1 MNRYTTLFCYL
12 VPVLLCCMSA
22 KAQSPDSIQVA
33 IATEYNQVGS
43 FHRFWLGD
51 NHRKL
56 WSTPVKM
63 RVLDLSNE
71 RGGLKIVKL
80 GGGMQTRSLRLVDN
94 TGKEWVLRTV
104 QKYPERGLSP
114 DLQPTIAKDILQDQV
129 STAHPYAAL
138 IVPPLATALSL
149 PHANPEIVYVG
160 DDPQL
165 GEYRATFANAVY
177 LFEERQPFESADT
190 DNTLKVQQKLLKD
203 NDTEVEQDLVLRA
216 RLLDFLVGDWDRH
229 EDNWRWD
236 DQKNKNGRVYT
247 PIPRDRDKVFYR
259 TSGVLPWILSH
270 QWLKSNIQPYSGTI
284 RDIKTWNYNARYFD
298 RFFLNRLSR
307 EDWIKEVRLV
317 QNRITDALLE
327 EAMQNMPDTIYQIS
341 GRQLLPQIKARRD
354 KLLSLALEYYTFLSE
369 VVDIPTSE
377 KREFI
382 NISYLD
388 GGSVN
393 IRILN
398 KKKDG
403 TPGRTLYD
411 RTFAQ
416 DATKEIRIY
425 GLAGEDVYTTNRSSR
440 TKIRL
445 RIIGGEDSDKYIVPG
460 NFPASNKLYIYDR
473 KASPDTFQLTGKP
486 RLRLSA
492 DAAVHR
498 FDPKSFVYDRSGP
511 TVLLNYGF
519 DQGLVLSA
527 GYMKETQGFR
537 RYPYAQKHQFGAS
550 YSTGR
555 QSWAFRYS
563 ADFKHLIGKNDLNL
577 EINSLGPHHVSNF
590 FGLGNNS
597 AYEQGK
603 NRAISYYRN
612 RYDYLTADL
621 RLRRQLT
628 KNWKSEFGLSSEY
641 YASKASNNVEKFFN
655 NYNMQFPQDGIYQER
670 LFGGL
675 SAGLSF
681 DTRPDMLIPYK
692 GAYWNTQVTAK
703 TQLKG
708 SARSYSRI
716 FSEAGFY
723 LGLKDSSII
732 MANRLGGGSTLGNP
746 LFFQQMSLGGERSLR
761 GFRTNRFIGQT
772 MLYHNVELRMKVF
785 SFKSYLLPG
794 TIGLIAFND
803 IGRVWMPEEH
813 SSEWH
818 DGYGGGIY
826 ISPANR
832 ILIQGV
838 VGFSKESTLPY
849 ITLGFSF

>member
-1 MNRYTTLFCYL
+1 MNRYISLFCIL
-12 VPVLLCCMSA
+12 LPVLLCPISA

-33 IATEYNQVGS
+33 IAAEYNQVGN
-43 FHRFWLGD
+43 FHKFWLGD

-56 WSTPVKM
+56 WATPVKL
-63 RVLDLSNE
+63 RVLRLGKE

-114 DLQPTIAKDILQDQV
+114 DLQPTIARDILQDQV

-138 IVPPLATALSL
+138 IVPPLARALSL

-165 GEYRATFANAVY
+165 GEYRSSFANAVY
-177 LFEERQPFESADT
+177 LFEARQPFESVDT
-190 DNTLKVQQKLLKD
+190 DNTLKVQQELLED
-203 NDTEVEQDLVLRA
+203 NDTELRQDLVLRA
-216 RLLDFLVGDWDRH
+216 RLLDFLLGDWDRH

-298 RFFLNRLSR
+298 RFFLTGLSR
-307 EDWIKEVRLV
+307 EDWIKEIQLV
-317 QNRITDALLE
+317 QSRITDTLLE
-327 EAMQNMPDTIYQIS
+327 EALQHMPDTIYQLS

-354 KLLSLALEYYTFLSE
+354 KLLPLALEYYTFLSE
-369 VVDIPTSE
+369 VVDIPTSW
-377 KREFI
+377 KREFVNI
-382 NISYLD
+382 NYLD
-388 GGSVN
+388 SGSVN
-393 IRILN
+393 IKILN

-403 TPGRTLYD
+403 TAGRTLYD

-416 DATKEIRIY
+416 EATREIRIY
-425 GLAGEDVYTTNRSSR
+425 GLGGEDVYTANGSSPS
-440 TKIRL
+440 KIKL
-445 RIIGGEDSDKYIVPG
+445 RIIGGKDRDKYVVPG
-460 NFPASNKLYIYDR
+460 NFSASNKLYIYDR
-473 KASPDTFQLTGKP
+473 KSGSDTFQLAENP
-486 RLRLSA
+486 RLRLSP
-492 DAAVHR
+492 DTAVHH
-498 FDPKSFVYDRSGP
+498 FDPRSFVYDRSGP
-511 TVLLNYGF
+511 TILLNYGF

-527 GYMKETQGFR
+527 GFMKETQGFR
-537 RYPYAQKHQFGAS
+537 KSPYAQKHQFGAS

-563 ADFKHLIGKNDLNL
+563 ADFRHLVGKNDLNL
-577 EINSLGPHHVSNF
+577 EISSLGPHHVSNF

-597 AYEQGK
+597 VYEQDK
-603 NRAISYYRN
+603 NREISYYRN
-612 RYDYLTADL
+612 RYDYLTTDL
-621 RLRRQLT
+621 RLRRSLGN
-628 KNWKSEFGLSSEY
+628 NWKAEFGLSSEY
-641 YASKASNNVEKFFN
+641 YSSKASHNLEKFFN
-655 NYNMQFPQDGIYQER
+655 SYNIQFPDQAIYQER

-675 SAGLSF
+675 SAGFSF
-681 DTRPDMLIPYK
+681 DTRPDVLIPYK
-692 GAYWNTQVTAK
+692 GAYWNTRLTAK
-703 TQLKG
+703 TQMNG
-708 SARSYSRI
+708 SARSYGRI
-716 FSEAGFY
+716 FSELGFY
-723 LGLKDSSII
+723 LGLKDSTII
-732 MANRLGGGSTLGNP
+732 MANRIGGGSTIGNP

-761 GFRTNRFIGQT
+761 GFRTNRFVGKT
-772 MLYHNVELRMKVF
+772 MLYHNAELRMKVF
-785 SFKSYLLPG
+785 RFRSYLLPG

-803 IGRVWMPEEH
+803 IGRVWMPEEQ

-832 ILIQGV
+832 LLIQGV